1 MTKTSR
7 LHSLDSLRAIMMLL
21 GLVLHSSESYNI
33 GDNDI
38 WPRDP
43 MSTHIFLN
51 YLNSLIHVF
60 RMPVFF
66 MVAGFFGALLFY
78 ERGSKPMITNRM
90 KRITLPFMVF
100 LLVLHP
106 IIILAFDFTSNAFN
120 APLSDISTELSLF
133 PQITYHL
140 WFLYYLILLTLFSF
154 GLALLLNKA
163 PGFRQKIN
171 FSFRWL
177 MDRKLV
183 AILVFG
189 IMLFIVM
196 LYIWDYSVPTPL
208 SFIPD
213 AGDFLFFLLFYLM
226 GWVLYTSKY
235 PLNSLMK
242 NDWLFTSIAVI
253 AFTLRFAWSSH
264 IDDVLIAIIH
274 ALITWM
280 FVFGIT
286 GLFIRYTSQYS
297 SRMRYISDSSYW
309 VFLVHL
315 PLTAFMPGLMAGW
328 MLPAIIKF
336 LITLTGTAAICLVTY
351 HYWVRST
358 GIGQFLNGRKYS

>member
-78 ERGSKPMITNRM
+78 ERGSKSMIINRM
-90 KRITLPFMVF
+90 KRIALPFMVF

-106 IIILAFDFTSNAFN
+106 IIILAFDFTSHAFN
-120 APLSDISTELSLF
+120 AQLSDISLELSLF

-154 GLALLLNKA
+154 VLALLLNKA

-171 FSFRWL
+171 TTFRWL
-177 MDRKLV
+177 MDRKLL

-213 AGDFLFFLLFYLM
+213 DGDFLFFLLFYLT

-235 PLNSLMK
+235 PLNALIK
-242 NDWLFTSIAVI
+242 TDRLFISIAVI
-253 AFTLRFAWSSH
+253 AFTIRFVWSSH
-264 IDDVLIAIIH
+264 IDDVSIGIIH

-280 FVFGIT
+280 FVFGIS

-309 VFLVHL
+309 VFLAHL
-315 PLTAFMPGLMAGW
+315 PLTAFIPSLMSGW
-328 MLPAIIKF
+328 MLAAIIKF
-336 LITLTGTAAICLVTY
+336 LITLVGTTAICLLTY

-358 GIGQFLNGRKYS
+358 GIGLFLNGRKYS

>member
-1 MTKTSR
+1 MNKTSR

-43 MSTHIFLN
+43 MSTHVFLN

-66 MVAGFFGALLFY
+66 MVAGFFGALLYY
-78 ERGSKPMITNRM
+78 ERGPQSMITNRM
-90 KRITLPFMVF
+90 KRIALPFLVF
-100 LLVLHP
+100 VWALHP
-106 IIILAFDFTSNAFN
+106 IIILAFDFTSHAFN
-120 APLSDISTELSLF
+120 AQLSEISTELTFF
-133 PQITYHL
+133 PTITYHL

-171 FSFRWL
+171 SIFRWV
-177 MDRKLV
+177 MDRKLI
-183 AILVFG
+183 AILFFG
-189 IMLFIVM
+189 IALFIVM
-196 LYIWDYSVPTPL
+196 LYIWDYGVPTPL
-208 SFIPD
+208 SFVPD
-213 AGDFLFFLLFYLM
+213 VGDFLFFLLFYLT

-242 NDWLFTSIAVI
+242 NDWLLTTIALITFTV
-253 AFTLRFAWSSH
+253 RFVWSSFF
-264 IDDVLIAIIH
+264 DDVSIGILH

-280 FVFGIT
+280 FVLGIT
-286 GLFIRYTSQYS
+286 GLFIRYASHYS
-297 SRMRYISDSSYW
+297 ARMRYISDASYW
-309 VFLVHL
+309 VFLIHL
-315 PLTAFMPGLMAGW
+315 PLTVFIPGLMAGW

-336 LITLTGTAAICLVTY
+336 LITLAGTTVVCLVTY

-358 GIGQFLNGRKYS
+358 WIGQFLNGRKYS

>member
-1 MTKTSR
+1 MTRTSR
-7 LHSLDSLRAIMMLL
+7 LHSLDSLRGIMMLL

-33 GDNDI
+33 GENDI

-43 MSTHIFLN
+43 LATHIFLN

-78 ERGSKPMITNRM
+78 ERGPQSMITNRM
-90 KRITLPFMVF
+90 RRVALPFFVF
-100 LLVLHP
+100 VLVLHP
-106 IIILAFDFTSNAFN
+106 IIIIAFGFTSRAFN
-120 APLSDISTELSLF
+120 APLSEISTQLTLF
-133 PQITYHL
+133 PTITYHL

-154 GLALLLNKA
+154 GLALILEKA

-171 FSFRWL
+171 SAFRWL
-177 MDRKLV
+177 MVRKPIAFLF
-183 AILVFG
+183 FG
-189 IMLFIVM
+189 IVLFIVM

-208 SFIPD
+208 SFVPD
-213 AGDFLFFLLFYLM
+213 VGDFLFFLLFYLA

-235 PLNSLMK
+235 TLNALMK
-242 NDWLFTSIAVI
+242 NDWLFTSIALI
-253 AFTLRFAWSSH
+253 AFTIRFIWSSQ
-264 IDDVLIAIIH
+264 IDDVSIGIIH
-274 ALITWM
+274 ALITGM
-280 FVFGIT
+280 FVVGIT
-286 GLFIRYTSQYS
+286 GLFIRYASQYS
-297 SRMRYISDSSYW
+297 ARMRYLSDASYW

-315 PLTAFMPGLMAGW
+315 PLTVFIPGLMAGW

-336 LITLTGTAAICLVTY
+336 LITLVGTTAVCLVTY
-351 HYWVRST
+351 HYGVRST

>member
-1 MTKTSR
+1 MIKTSR

-60 RMPVFF
+60 RMPIFF
-66 MVAGFFGALLFY
+66 MFAGFFGALLFY
-78 ERGSKPMITNRM
+78 ERGSQPMITNRM
-90 KRITLPFMVF
+90 KRIAMPFFVF

-106 IIILAFDFTSNAFN
+106 IIILALKFTSIAFDVTLSEITTKLTLL
-120 APLSDISTELSLF
+120 PL
-133 PQITYHL
+133 ITYHL
-140 WFLYYLILLTLFSF
+140 WFLYYLILLTLFTF
-154 GLALLLNKA
+154 GLALLLKKT

-171 FSFRWL
+171 STFRWL
-177 MDRKLV
+177 MDRKLL
-183 AILVFG
+183 AILCFG
-189 IMLFIVM
+189 IALFIVM
-196 LYIWDYSVPTPL
+196 LYIWDYGVPTPL
-208 SFIPD
+208 SFVPD
-213 AGDFLFFLLFYLM
+213 VGDFIFFLLFYLT

-242 NDWLFTSIAVI
+242 NDWLLTTIAVT
-253 AFTLRFAWSSH
+253 AFTIRFVWSSF
-264 IDDVLIAIIH
+264 IDDVSIGVIH
-274 ALITWM
+274 AMITWM

-286 GLFIRYTSQYS
+286 GLFIRYASHYS
-297 SRMRYISDSSYW
+297 ARMRYISDASYW

-315 PLTAFMPGLMAGW
+315 PLTVFIPGLMAGW
-328 MLPAIIKF
+328 VLSAIFKF
-336 LITLTGTAAICLVTY
+336 LITLTGTTAVCLITY

-358 GIGQFLNGRKYS
+358 GIGQFLNGRKYT